1 VEGAYNIVI
10 AGHGSRDPQGVAE
23 FESFMALLKSRAGDK
38 RVDFGYLEFCEP
50 TIDQAVH
57 DSIASGTKK
66 LVMVPALLTA
76 ATHAKNDMPAEL
88 LAMRQKYPDVEIA
101 FGSAMDLHP
110 LLLKLCQERIIEAE
124 AQSAQIVNRADT
136 CLVVVGRGTSDSD
149 ANSEI
154 SKLSRMLEEGMGFGT
169 SFVCYAGTAKPVV
182 ANGLKAAAKLGYA
195 RIIVLP
201 YFLFDGVLIKRI
213 YDAVDDLSH
222 RHSAIEVLKAKY
234 LGVHPYVADVFLE
247 RAQEGAEGRAHMNC
261 SLCKYRVQIVGFES
275 QLGQPQQGH
284 HFAVKANVESTLASL
299 REISPR
305 FAVYKPHPIEAQS
318 FEVIR
323 HGRDWSKFEPDLV
336 PVLQRIV
343 HTTGDFDAADEI
355 FFSPGVVDI
364 GVNALL
370 RCRQIVT
377 DVTMVESGLKRTL
390 LKELG
395 ISTWCGVHDR
405 ESHLMSEN
413 FGITRSAAGIRRAW
427 QIFGN
432 NAVIAIGDAP
442 TAITE
447 TIRLVREQSWRP
459 QLVIGLPVGF
469 IGTQESKN
477 ELRRCMQIPRITNEG
492 TRGGSPWAAT
502 VLNALMIMALNK
514 VAASEPV

>member
-1 VEGAYNIVI
+1 MEGTYNIVI

-23 FESFMALLKSRAGDK
+23 FESFMTLLKSRAGDM
-38 RVDFGYLEFCEP
+38 RVDYGYLEFCKP
-50 TIDQAVH
+50 TIDQAVNN
-57 DSIASGTKK
+57 SIASGTKK

-88 LAMRQKYPDVEIA
+88 VAMRQKYPDVEIA

-110 LLLKLCQERIIEAE
+110 LLLKLCQQRIVEAE
-124 AQSAQIVNRADT
+124 AQSTNIVSRADT

-169 SFVCYAGTAKPVV
+169 SFVCYAGTAKPLI

-195 RIIVLP
+195 RIVVLP
-201 YFLFDGVLIKRI
+201 YFLFDGILVKRI
-213 YDAVDDLSH
+213 YEAVDNLAN
-222 RHSAIEVLKAKY
+222 RHQEIEVLKAKY
-234 LGVHPYVADVFLE
+234 LGVHEYVADVFLE

-275 QLGQPQQGH
+275 QQGQPQQGH
-284 HFAVKANVESTLASL
+284 HFAVKAGGEQ
-299 REISPR
+299 SPR
-305 FAVYKPHPIEAQS
+305 RFTSYTPHPIEAQS
-318 FEVIR
+318 FEVIK
-323 HGRDWSKFEPDLV
+323 HGRDWSKFEPELV

-377 DVTMVESGLKRTL
+377 DVTMVESGFKRAL
-390 LKELG
+390 LSELG

-405 ESHLMSEN
+405 ETHLMSEN

-442 TAITE
+442 TAIIE

-477 ELRRCMQIPRITNEG
+477 ELRRCMQVPRITNGG

-514 VAASEPV
+514 VATSEPV